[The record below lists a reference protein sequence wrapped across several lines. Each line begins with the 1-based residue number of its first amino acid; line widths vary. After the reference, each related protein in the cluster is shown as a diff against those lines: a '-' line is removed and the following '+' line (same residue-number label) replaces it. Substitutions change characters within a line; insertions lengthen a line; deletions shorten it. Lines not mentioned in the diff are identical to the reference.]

1 MQTKFFCIAVYRS
14 LAVLLSEVITNADET
29 DKNQARVLD
38 IIILLLLHVN
48 NKDRNNPRP
57 MVHGFKKNRNGF
69 ERRFALEA
77 VKIYKS
83 PVLCPKLFINYIYF
97 KSRS

>member
-1 MQTKFFCIAVYRS
+1 LFY
-14 LAVLLSEVITNADET
+14 EVITNADET

-57 MVHGFKKNRNGF
+57 MVHEFKKNRTGF

-77 VKIYKS
+77 VKTYKS
-83 PVLCPKLFINYIYF
+83 RVLCPKLLRESLISIGQQFHQYQQNDHSSLTPNY
-97 KSRS
+97 